1 MTKHVLDHP
10 KHRDGTRRSQEFTRI
25 DADEMPRPQTKD
37 LQKRSRKTD
46 DGKRLKAFT
55 EIERN
60 Q

>member
-10 KHRDGTRRSQEFTRI
+10 KHLDDTRRSQEFTRI

-37 LQKRSRKTD
+37 LQKRARKST
-46 DGKRLKAFT
+46 GGTRLKAFT
-55 EIERN
+55 DIDRA